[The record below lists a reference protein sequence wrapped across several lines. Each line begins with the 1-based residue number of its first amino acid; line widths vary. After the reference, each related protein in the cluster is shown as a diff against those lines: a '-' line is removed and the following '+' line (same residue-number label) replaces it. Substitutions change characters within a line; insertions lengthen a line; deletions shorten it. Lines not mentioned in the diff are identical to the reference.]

1 MKAACFGAPLKVA
14 ASVLAALLL
23 SFPAVAAQAQQV
35 IMFSS
40 DATPVH
46 SQLFI
51 ANGDGTGE
59 RPLLPL
65 TGMDYSPS
73 ISPDGKWVIF
83 TSERDG
89 SADIYRIRLDGSGV
103 ERLTDDPAY
112 DDQAVRLCYTPR
124 RVRPPA
130 CDAWARRG
138 RFATL
143 VA

>member
-1 MKAACFGAPLKVA
+1 MRAACFGVPLKIA
-14 ASVLAALLL
+14 ASVLPALLL
-23 SFPAVAAQAQQV
+23 SFPAVAAQAQQI

-51 ANGDGTGE
+51 ANADGTGE

-73 ISPDGKWVIF
+73 FSADGKWVIF

-89 SADIYRIRLDGSGV
+89 SADIYRVHLDGS
-103 ERLTDDPAY
+103 
-112 DDQAVRLCYTPR
+112 
-124 RVRPPA
+124 
-130 CDAWARRG
+130 
-138 RFATL
+138 
-143 VA
+143 